1 MEIILNRTTRTNK
14 STIGELLINGV
25 FECYTLEDFD
35 RGLTQSMDVKE
46 IESKKVYGET
56 AIPKGRYE
64 VVVTY
69 SNAFKQLM
77 PLLLN
82 VKGYAGIRIHS
93 GNNPSNSLGCILVG
107 TTKAVDFIGNS
118 RVAYK
123 SLFSKIQKAV
133 KNEKVFITIN

>member
-14 STIGELLINGV
+14 STIGEMLVNGV
-25 FECYTLEDFD
+25 FDCYTLEDFD
-35 RGLTQSMDVKE
+35 RGLNQSMDVKE

-123 SLFSKIQKAV
+123 KLFSKIQKAV
-133 KNEKVFITIN
+133 KNEKVYITIN